1 MLLCLPLFI
10 TPVSFIYDKF
20 YNNNI
25 GYSRIFLD
33 FIKYLLFK
41 KNIFKH
47 NKIEK
52 LLVSFLK
59 ILIWR
64 VIGMRYSDFAKG
76 IATGMLVGA
85 AASMIFEP
93 ISEKQKNKIKRKT
106 KGVFRS
112 VGSVIDTAFD
122 IMK

>member
-1 MLLCLPLFI
+1 
-10 TPVSFIYDKF
+10 
-20 YNNNI
+20 
-25 GYSRIFLD
+25 
-33 FIKYLLFK
+33 
-41 KNIFKH
+41 
-47 NKIEK
+47 
-52 LLVSFLK
+52 
-59 ILIWR
+59 
-64 VIGMRYSDFAKG
+64 MRYSDFAKG

-85 AASMIFEP
+85 CASMIFEP